1 MALIRSVFQEEL
13 DSVSQSLVDL
23 TNMVSESIHKATDS
37 LIKVD
42 LNLAEEVI
50 SYDEKI
56 DTYQHELDSALS
68 TSSHANNQLLLI
80 YVHLLLRYA

>member
-42 LNLAEEVI
+42 LNLAE
-50 SYDEKI
+50 
-56 DTYQHELDSALS
+56 
-68 TSSHANNQLLLI
+68 
-80 YVHLLLRYA
+80 

>member
-37 LIKVD
+37 LIKAD

-50 SYDEKI
+50 SYDEK
-56 DTYQHELDSALS
+56 SGLS
-68 TSSHANNQLLLI
+68 PGPMSRTSSSRWLTKSKIKSGTASL
-80 YVHLLLRYA
+80 